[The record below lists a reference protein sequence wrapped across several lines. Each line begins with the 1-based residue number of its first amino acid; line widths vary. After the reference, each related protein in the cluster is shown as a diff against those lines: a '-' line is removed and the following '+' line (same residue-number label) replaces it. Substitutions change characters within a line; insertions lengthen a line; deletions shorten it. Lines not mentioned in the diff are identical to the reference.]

1 MVDISISQKPHFL
14 PLFRLSL
21 TTGACRLLRP
31 TSGTREAFFRLLVQ
45 RYNNFELETNFWAT
59 DFSVVSVSIW
69 LIALYNDIQKINCC
83 ILIELEENE
92 GLWLW
97 ILEKRSFGHGH
108 VRSKSFSFFFL
119 SCLHPWSQ
127 RVCRQDLSL
136 LRKVLKHE
144 RWNIWKARLRKS
156 MIP

>member
-1 MVDISISQKPHFL
+1 MVDISITQKPHFL
-14 PLFRLSL
+14 PLFWSSL

-31 TSGTREAFFRLLVQ
+31 TFGAREAFFRLLVQ
-45 RYNNFELETNFWAT
+45 RYNNLELKTNFWAT
-59 DFSVVSVSIW
+59 DFSVASVSIW
-69 LIALYNDIQKINCC
+69 LIALYNDIREINCC

-92 GLWLW
+92 GLWLR

-119 SCLHPWSQ
+119 SYLHPWSQ